1 MCPSRPSILTAEGQ
15 QLLSVV
21 CVPQAMPGLSCQV
34 LTETVTTQ
42 YTKEETKPRWLPYSV
57 HCVPGDR
64 EVGSVLGLQV
74 GISRLREG
82 ADSEVRTEAGP
93 GATVLLGFDS

>member
-1 MCPSRPSILTAEGQ
+1 MSRPRPSILTAEGQ

-21 CVPQAMPGLSCQV
+21 CVPQAIPGLSCQV

-57 HCVPGDR
+57 HCVPGGR
-64 EVGSVLGLQV
+64 EVGSVLGCRWGSQGLE
-74 GISRLREG
+74 R
-82 ADSEVRTEAGP
+82 
-93 GATVLLGFDS
+93 VLTLKSGQRQAQGYCPVWI